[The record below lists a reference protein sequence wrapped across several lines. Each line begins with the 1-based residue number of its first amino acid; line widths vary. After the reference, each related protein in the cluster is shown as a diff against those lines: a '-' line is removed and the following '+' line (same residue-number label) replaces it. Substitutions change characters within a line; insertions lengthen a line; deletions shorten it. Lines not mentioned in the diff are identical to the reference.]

1 MAVNAGPALSVRMRT
16 DVNSN
21 VLIETKIRA
30 LSFGALSH
38 SNRYPNGAY
47 YAKRSSE
54 FSRGLKSGEEIV
66 FFST

>member
-21 VLIETKIRA
+21 VLIDTQ
-30 LSFGALSH
+30 
-38 SNRYPNGAY
+38 NGAY